1 MAVPTFASMA
11 AGYRAMWKSMRIT
24 RAAACDQA
32 ARRILAARARYLA
45 VEKQVGVPWFVQGIW
60 HMRESSNNFAGVL
73 HNGEHIIGT
82 GRKTHLVPAGRGPF
96 SSWEQAAIDALR
108 MKGLHNVK
116 EWPIERIGYETE
128 RFNGFG
134 YVARRVNSPY
144 VWAGSNH
151 YTVGKYVADGV
162 FSMGHVDT
170 QLGCLPVLAA
180 LCKISPEVNERV
192 NGKPSVVRDII
203 KSVTPPAVP
212 TVAVGV
218 DQGWGFTEWAIAA
231 LVVAA
236 VAGLAIYLIRKYRQ
250 KEPTNLSPVI
260 DDQSAEPIARGGAAT
275 EETQ

>member
-1 MAVPTFASMA
+1 MAAPSFASMA

-24 RAAACDQA
+24 RQAACDQA
-32 ARRILAARARYLA
+32 ARRILAARDRYVA
-45 VEKQVGVPWFVQGIW
+45 VERVVGVPWFVIGMW

-82 GRKTHLVPAGRGPF
+82 GRKTRLVPAGRGPF
-96 SSWEQAAIDALR
+96 NSWAEAAIDALK
-108 MKGLHNVK
+108 MKGLHQIK

-151 YTVGKYVADGV
+151 YTTGKYVADGV

-180 LCKISPEVNERV
+180 LCKMSADVNERV
-192 NGKPSVVRDII
+192 NGKRSVVRDI
-203 KSVTPPAVP
+203 VNTTLPPAVP
-212 TVAVGV
+212 TVGVGV

-231 LVVAA
+231 LVLAA
-236 VAGLAIYLIRKYRQ
+236 VVGVAIYLIRRYRKQ
-250 KEPTNLSPVI
+250 EPTNLPPVI
-260 DDQSAEPIARGGAAT
+260 DDVAVEPITRGGAA
-275 EETQ
+275 EEKE